1 MLTKRS
7 LYIYFSLA
15 AGKAFLRKQTHAKK
29 LAKLPCR
36 MSAILIKPFFR
47 VDTLLNY
54 LRFFT
59 SRRQTLQFLN
69 RRKIVVNGLVI
80 KNTVYLKRGDVVSL
94 VTCKSKSSIQL
105 RDLRN
110 KYTKQKKILTFVE
123 VDYYA
128 KSLVL
133 IKDLANLNY
142 QDMVFIL
149 ENRLDVKSFSNV
161 F

>member
-15 AGKAFLRKQTHAKK
+15 AGKVFLRKQTHAKK

-128 KSLVL
+128 KSLIL